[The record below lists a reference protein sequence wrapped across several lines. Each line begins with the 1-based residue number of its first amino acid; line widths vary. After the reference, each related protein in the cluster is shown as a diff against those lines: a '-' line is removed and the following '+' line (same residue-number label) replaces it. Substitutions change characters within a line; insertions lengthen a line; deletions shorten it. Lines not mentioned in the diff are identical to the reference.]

1 MNQSKNNVPSI
12 NQKPIQIAP
21 VPFLIGMISF
31 SLWLVSL
38 FRELSLFA
46 VYPHPVILHGA
57 EGEVA
62 ESIIH
67 QITLALREREDCCRL
82 WVSAG
87 EEHFRQN
94 S

>member
-1 MNQSKNNVPSI
+1 MVGFSI
-12 NQKPIQIAP
+12 PRTFTLRSIP
-21 VPFLIGMISF
+21 PT
-31 SLWLVSL
+31 
-38 FRELSLFA
+38 
-46 VYPHPVILHGA
+46 PVILRGA
-57 EGEVA
+57 KGEVA

>member
-1 MNQSKNNVPSI
+1 MYPASSKTHTHSTR
-12 NQKPIQIAP
+12 
-21 VPFLIGMISF
+21 
-31 SLWLVSL
+31 SL
-38 FRELSLFA
+38 FGWLCLDSLYGWFLNSENFHSSQ
-46 VYPHPVILHGA
+46 YTPHPVILRGA